1 MVEMEFF
8 DMFKGLTEFH
18 RVCWV
23 YLRLLIKFEYEVE
36 AVPCKSKFN

>member
-8 DMFKGLTEFH
+8 DMLKGLTEF
-18 RVCWV
+18 RQVCWV

-36 AVPCKSKFN
+36 GGRALQEQI